1 MQHEPAARLIQA
13 LKQTGRRRIPLD
25 QLRKEFAA
33 ACPELAEQADRRSRL
48 AQLLESAAASGEIV
62 LPVGKRSWDRT
73 GGMPLPGFIVLAG
86 PAPPRIPA
94 VAPGYSWHP
103 LLGFAASER
112 NRLRLEAARHINE
125 WLKSDPDLSLNVPIK
140 ERSLEIFGDE
150 KRLDR
155 LRAGSD
161 HLFGRLSLLS
171 LGCRI
176 CPIPLPFE
184 AGPASALGKPILIVE
199 NNDTWVSFSMWN
211 RLAARL
217 SAVAYAGGGHA
228 KSLAYDETFIDELVG
243 RFQAETLY
251 YFGDID
257 PAGLRIGS
265 QAAQRRALRHALPLQ
280 PAASLYTWL
289 VEYGKRTPLEGSE
302 HVTDQDIGWLPSD
315 LRGPVTALFASRQR
329 VPQESLG
336 THALMSGRVPECSF
350 G

>member
-1 MQHEPAARLIQA
+1 MPPEPAARLIQA

-33 ACPELAEQADRRSRL
+33 ACPELAEQADRRTRL
-48 AQLLESAAASGEIV
+48 AQLLQSAAASGEIV
-62 LPVGKRSWDRT
+62 LPLGKRSWDRT
-73 GGMPLPGFIVLAG
+73 GGTPLPGFVLLAT
-86 PAPPRIPA
+86 PVPPRAPA

-103 LLGFAASER
+103 LLGFAAIER
-112 NRLRLEAARHINE
+112 NRLRLEAARCINE
-125 WLKSDPDLSLNVPIK
+125 WLKSDPDLTLNVPIK

-161 HLFGRLSLLS
+161 RLFGRLSLSS

-184 AGPASALGKPILIVE
+184 AGPPSAVGKPLLIVE
-199 NNDTWVSFSMWN
+199 NNDSWVSFSMWN
-211 RLAARL
+211 RSAGRL

-228 KSLAYDETFIDELVG
+228 KSLAYDETFIDELIG
-243 RFQAETLY
+243 RFHAEALY

-257 PAGLRIGS
+257 PAGLRIAS
-265 QAAQRRALRHALPLQ
+265 QAAQRRALRRALPLQ

-289 VEYGKRTPLEGSE
+289 LQYGRRTSLEGSE
-302 HVTDQDIGWLPSD
+302 RVTDQDLAWLPAGM
-315 LRGPVTALFASRQR
+315 REPVTTLFASRQR

-336 THALMSGRVPECSF
+336 TQALTSGRVPEWA
-350 G
+350 